1 MEGTSSRLSFTYSEY
16 FSHGILF
23 IVCCTIFSLISV
35 SACYTLIE
43 SGILVAAISWTGSSQ
58 LSMHFVMTMK
68 KVKEGM
74 DTAQTGEV
82 VKDPQVEGVLLVLT
96 AEEGR
101 EVAQTTEEARRRGA
115 QTMAGEDAA
124 LIMAG

>member
-1 MEGTSSRLSFTYSEY
+1 MIFYSWFAAPPLVE
-16 FSHGILF
+16 F
-23 IVCCTIFSLISV
+23 V

-58 LSMHFVMTMK
+58 LSMRFVMTMK
-68 KVKEGM
+68 KVKEGT

-96 AEEGR
+96 AEGGR
-101 EVAQTTEEARRRGA
+101 GVAQTTEEARRGGA
-115 QTMAGEDAA
+115 QTMVGEDAA
-124 LIMAG
+124 LIMAGEDAAPIMAGE